1 MTQAN
6 EAAAPKPGSPE
17 YNAMMVARADAGTGQ
32 PSGDGTDPAVS
43 TSIPTMPEGGFE
55 KFYDKKTGAYNW
67 QAHAKEAEFKLAQK
81 GGKKPDGQAAK
92 PNQLELG
99 TEAGDQAAADIV
111 AKAGLDIN
119 ELGSQIRTA
128 GDISDEAKAKLVEQG
143 IPAELIEDYVSL
155 AKYRIENETA
165 SALTYIGGEDEW
177 KALNEWA
184 TANLS
189 KAEQATYNEM
199 LQGEGWKV
207 AIDTLKAKRAAA
219 KPGAKEGNLRT
230 GNVNASSSATGY
242 ASKAE
247 MTRDIQDPKY
257 KTDPAF
263 RRMVA
268 QRIAVSTYTE

>member
-1 MTQAN
+1 MTQA
-6 EAAAPKPGSPE
+6 AAAEAPKPGSPE
-17 YNAMMVARADAGTGQ
+17 YNAMMVARAEAGTGQ
-32 PSGDGTDPAVS
+32 PSEGGTDPAVT
-43 TSIPTMPEGGFE
+43 TSIPAMPEGGFE

-81 GGKKPDGQAAK
+81 GGGKKPDASK

-99 TEAGDQAAADIV
+99 TAEGDQAAADIV

-119 ELGSQIRTA
+119 ELGSQIRST
-128 GDISDEAKAKLVEQG
+128 GNISEEAKAKLVEQG
-143 IPAELIEDYVSL
+143 IPADLIDDYVNL
-155 AKYRIENETA
+155 AKYRIENETQA
-165 SALTYIGGEDEW
+165 ALAYIGGDAEW
-177 KALNEWA
+177 KSLNEWA
-184 TANLS
+184 VANLS

-199 LQGEGWKV
+199 LQGDGWKV

-219 KPGAKEGNLRT
+219 KPNAKEGNLRT
-230 GNVNASSSATGY
+230 GTTNAASSATGY

-257 KTDPAF
+257 RTDPAF

-268 QRIAVSTYTE
+268 QRIAVSTFQE